1 VHASQVRYVIAR
13 ILCDR
18 ASNES
23 PFKNC
28 FEMEDGDELTLAIL
42 RRGLKNPKLHAALE
56 ASIGQSY

>member
-18 ASNES
+18 APNES

-28 FEMEDGDELTLAIL
+28 FEMDGDELTHAIL

-56 ASIGQSY
+56 ASIDQSY